1 MILRIVKTEMQ
12 IIPAPQW
19 FLRHIGNTCAQ
30 MVLFKRLLNADRM
43 ANEFQLIRRGDRGG
57 ADAIGV
63 TIGVNTD
70 VADAF
75 G

>member
-1 MILRIVKTEMQ
+1 M
-12 IIPAPQW
+12 
-19 FLRHIGNTCAQ
+19 
-30 MVLFKRLLNADRM
+30 LFFKWLLSADEM

-57 ADAIGV
+57 AEEIGV

-70 VADAF
+70 VANAF

>member
-1 MILRIVKTEMQ
+1 VV
-12 IIPAPQW
+12 
-19 FLRHIGNTCAQ
+19 LRHIGNTCAQ
-30 MVLFKRLLNADRM
+30 MLFFKWLLSADGM

-70 VADAF
+70 VANAF